1 MQDLL
6 ETIQTIA
13 QKQDFQGILREA
25 DDLTQFT
32 QSSQWLDVVILGQ
45 FKAGKSSLI
54 NSFLSRDVLPV
65 GVLPVTAI
73 ITRLVYAPQ
82 ERTVITRQDGS
93 KFEISLDELSAYV
106 TEKENPENKK
116 EVYLVDI
123 ELPQLKNFEKLRL
136 IDTPGLG
143 SAFRHNTAVTENW
156 FNKIGAAFVVISAAQ
171 PLSENDQE
179 VIKTA
184 AEQSPEV
191 YLVLSKTDLLSKAE
205 VDEVMDFLNVKTREA
220 VGRDFRIFPYTI
232 KDAAGKF
239 RKQIQTT
246 VLDNLSR
253 HLAETQKNIFNHKL
267 IHLRSLTQ
275 SYLEIRLN
283 LASKKDS
290 ERQELK
296 NKILDE
302 QLKLN
307 FIQKEL
313 GYIAQSYENST
324 RNELEKEVL
333 GNHLEPLRALLIKEF
348 HSEYDRWNGSLY
360 KISRNYEKWLKE
372 NMAKLLDDIE
382 KQEHDF
388 ANELLS
394 KAQAHLNNYTTHFRE
409 RLNHRIHEV
418 LHVQLPEEEF
428 QVEVESLEKPDII
441 TSWAFESHID
451 MLWFLIPMKLFRNIF
466 RKSFASQLPNEAEKN
481 LRRLVSILTKNINT
495 AIRKSHGEALTYVT
509 SKLESIEHLLAEQ
522 HSGEEEICTYLNQLS
537 AYESNAGKEKIA

>member
-1 MQDLL
+1 MRNLL

-25 DDLTQFT
+25 SDLTQFT

-54 NSFLSRDVLPV
+54 NSFLSRNVLPV

-93 KFEISLDELSAYV
+93 KFDISLDELSAYV

-253 HLAETQKNIFNHKL
+253 HLAETQKNIYSHKL
-267 IHLRSLTQ
+267 VHLRSLTQ

-290 ERQELK
+290 ERTALK

-313 GYIAQSYENST
+313 SYIGQSYENST
-324 RNELEKEVL
+324 RTELEKEL
-333 GNHLEPLRALLIKEF
+333 LDNHLRPLQGFLEKEF
-348 HSEYDRWNGSLY
+348 NSGYDRWNGSLY

-372 NMAKLLDDIE
+372 NMAKALDSVE
-382 KQEHDF
+382 KQEHVF
-388 ANELLS
+388 ANELLAN
-394 KAQAHLNNYTTHFRE
+394 AQEHFNNYTTHFRE
-409 RLNHRIHEV
+409 RLNHRIMEV
-418 LHVQLPEEEF
+418 LHVQLPEEDF
-428 QVEVESLEKPDII
+428 QVKVESLEKPDIV

-451 MLWFLIPMKLFRNIF
+451 LLWFLIPMKLFRNTF
-466 RKSFASQLPNEAEKN
+466 RKYFANQLPDETEKN

-495 AIRKSHGEALTYVT
+495 AIKKSHGEALHYIT
-509 SKLESIEHLLAEQ
+509 SKLESIEHLLAGQ
-522 HSGEEEICTYLNQLS
+522 HSGEEEIRTYINQLS
-537 AYESNAGKEKIA
+537 AFEPNAGKEKTA

>member
-6 ETIQTIA
+6 TTIRNIA
-13 QKQDFQGILREA
+13 GNQDFQGILREA
-25 DDLTQFT
+25 NDLEQFT
-32 QSSQWLDVVILGQ
+32 QSNQWLDVVILGQ

-54 NSFLSRDVLPV
+54 NSFLKRDVLPM

-82 ERTVITRQDGS
+82 EKAIITRLDGS
-93 KFEISLDELSAYV
+93 KFEISLEELSAYV

-123 ELPQLKNFEKLRL
+123 ELPELKEFEKLRL

-143 SAFRHNTAVTENW
+143 SAFKHNTAITENW
-156 FNKIGAAFVVISAAQ
+156 FNRIGAAFVVISAAQ

-205 VDEVMDFLNVKTREA
+205 VDEVMDFLKLKTRETA
-220 VGRDFRIFPYTI
+220 GRDFRIFPYSI
-232 KDAAGKF
+232 KDTVGKF
-239 RKQIQTT
+239 RNQIQNT
-246 VLDNLSR
+246 VLD
-253 HLAETQKNIFNHKL
+253 HLDKHLTETQQNIYSHKL
-267 IHLRSLTQ
+267 SHLRSLTQ

-313 GYIAQSYENST
+313 GYIAQSYENNT
-324 RNELEKEVL
+324 RNELEKELL
-333 GNHLEPLRALLIKEF
+333 GSHLEPLRALLIKEF
-348 HSEYDRWNGSLY
+348 HAEYDRWNGNLY
-360 KISRNYEKWLKE
+360 KVSRNYEKWLKE
-372 NMAKLLDDIE
+372 KMAKTLDDIE

-388 ANELLS
+388 ANDLLA
-394 KAQAHLNNYTTHFRE
+394 KAQIHLNNYTTHFRE
-409 RLNHRIHEV
+409 RLNHRINEV
-418 LHVQLPEEEF
+418 LHVLLPEEEF
-428 QVEVESLEKPDII
+428 QVKVEPLEKPDII

-451 MLWFLIPMKLFRNIF
+451 LLWFLIPMKLFRNVF
-466 RKSFASQLPNEAEKN
+466 RKSFAGQLPNEAEKN
-481 LRRLVSILTKNINT
+481 LRRLISILTKNINS
-495 AIRKSHGEALTYVT
+495 AIKKSHGEALTYVT
-509 SKLESIEHLLAEQ
+509 SKLESIEHLLEEQ
-522 HSGEEEICTYLNQLS
+522 HSGEEEIREYLQQL
-537 AYESNAGKEKIA
+537 AAFEPKVEKEKRA

>member
-6 ETIQTIA
+6 TTIRTIA
-13 QKQDFQGILREA
+13 QKQDFQGIIREV
-25 DDLTQFT
+25 DDLKQFT
-32 QSSQWLDVVILGQ
+32 QSNQWLDVVILGQ

-54 NSFLSRDVLPV
+54 NSFLQRDVLPM

-82 ERTVITRQDGS
+82 EKAVITKLDGS
-93 KFEISLDELSAYV
+93 KFEISLDELSGYV
-106 TEKENPENKK
+106 TEKENPENEK

-123 ELPQLKNFEKLRL
+123 ELPELKGFEKLRL

-143 SAFRHNTAVTENW
+143 SAFKHNTAVTENW
-156 FNKIGAAFVVISAAQ
+156 FNRIGAAFVVISAAQ

-191 YLVLSKTDLLSKAE
+191 YLVLSRTDLLSKAE
-205 VDEVMDFLNVKTREA
+205 VEEVMDFLKLKTREVA
-220 VGRDFRIFPYTI
+220 GRDFRIFPYSI
-232 KDAAGKF
+232 KDSVGKF
-239 RKQIQTT
+239 RNNIQST
-246 VLDNLSR
+246 VLDHLSR
-253 HLAETQKNIFNHKL
+253 HLLETQQNIFSHKL
-267 IHLRSLTQ
+267 THLRSLTQ

-290 ERQELK
+290 ERLALK

-313 GYIAQSYENST
+313 RYISESYENST
-324 RNELEKEVL
+324 RDELEKEL
-333 GNHLEPLRALLIKEF
+333 IKNHLKPLQELLKKEF
-348 HSEYDRWNGSLY
+348 HAGYDRWTGNLY

-372 NMAKLLDDIE
+372 NMAKSLDDIE

-388 ANELLS
+388 ANELLA
-394 KAQAHLNNYTTHFRE
+394 KAQMHFNNYTTHFRE
-409 RLNHRIHEV
+409 RLNHRINEV
-418 LHVQLPEEEF
+418 LHVQLPEEDF
-428 QVEVESLEKPDII
+428 QVKVESLRKPDIV

-451 MLWFLIPMKLFRNIF
+451 MLWFLIPMKFF
-466 RKSFASQLPNEAEKN
+466 RKTFRKTFAKQLPYEADKN
-481 LRRLVSILTKNINT
+481 LHRLISILTKNINK
-495 AIRKSHGEALTYVT
+495 AIKKSHDEAHTYIT

-522 HSGEEEICTYLNQLS
+522 HSGEEEISTYLNQL
-537 AYESNAGKEKIA
+537 ATFAPDDAKEKTA

>member
-6 ETIQTIA
+6 STIRTIA

-25 DDLTQFT
+25 NDLEQFT
-32 QSSQWLDVVILGQ
+32 QSNQWLDVVILGQ

-54 NSFLSRDVLPV
+54 NSFLKRDVLPM

-82 ERTVITRQDGS
+82 EKAIITRLDGS
-93 KFEISLDELSAYV
+93 KFEISLKELSAYV
-106 TEKENPENKK
+106 TEKGNPENKK

-123 ELPQLKNFEKLRL
+123 ELPELKEFEKLRL

-143 SAFRHNTAVTENW
+143 SAFKHNTAVTENW
-156 FNKIGAAFVVISAAQ
+156 FNRIGAAFVVISAAQ

-205 VDEVMDFLNVKTREA
+205 VDEVMDFLKLKTRETA
-220 VGRDFRIFPYTI
+220 GRDFPVFPYSI
-232 KDAAGKF
+232 KDTVGKF
-239 RKQIQTT
+239 RAQIQTT
-246 VLDNLSR
+246 VLD
-253 HLAETQKNIFNHKL
+253 HLDKHLTETQQNIYSHKL
-267 IHLRSLTQ
+267 SHLRSLTK

-313 GYIAQSYENST
+313 GYIAQSYENNT
-324 RNELEKEVL
+324 RNELEKELL

-348 HSEYDRWNGSLY
+348 HAGYDKWTGNLY
-360 KISRNYEKWLKE
+360 KVSRNYEKWLKE
-372 NMAKLLDDIE
+372 KMAKTLDDIE

-388 ANELLS
+388 ANDLLS
-394 KAQAHLNNYTTHFRE
+394 KAQIHLNNYTTHFRE
-409 RLNHRIHEV
+409 RLNHRINEV
-418 LHVQLPEEEF
+418 LHVLLPEEEF
-428 QVEVESLEKPDII
+428 QVKVEPLEKPDII

-451 MLWFLIPMKLFRNIF
+451 LLWFLIPMKLFRNVF

-481 LRRLVSILTKNINT
+481 LRRLISILTKNINS
-495 AIRKSHGEALTYVT
+495 AIKKSHGEALTYVT
-509 SKLESIEHLLAEQ
+509 SKLESIEHLLEEQ
-522 HSGEEEICTYLNQLS
+522 HSGEEEIQKYLDLLETFEN
-537 AYESNAGKEKIA
+537 GKPER